1 MVQYTTLWYTLL
13 PIPYIKTYNSA
24 IYHTYMKK
32 ILIVIFL
39 LTGFNSFSQDTLTR
53 RMDNIDSTMR
63 TYGKQQSIANKITIV
78 SIATITI
85 GTILGVPATP
95 LLIVNTVGDLITI
108 LITSKSNKKLSKHK
122 SN

>member
-1 MVQYTTLWYTLL
+1 
-13 PIPYIKTYNSA
+13 
-24 IYHTYMKK
+24 MKK
-32 ILIVIFL
+32 LLIGIFL
-39 LTGFNSFSQDTLTR
+39 MVGINAYSQDSLLTK

-63 TYGKQQSIANKITIV
+63 TYGKQQSVANKITIV
-78 SIATITI
+78 SIASITI

>member
-1 MVQYTTLWYTLL
+1 M
-13 PIPYIKTYNSA
+13 KTHNSA
-24 IYHTYMKK
+24 IYYTYMKK

-39 LTGFNSFSQDTLTR
+39 LTGLNSFSQDTLTR

>member
-1 MVQYTTLWYTLL
+1 
-13 PIPYIKTYNSA
+13 
-24 IYHTYMKK
+24 MKK
-32 ILIVIFL
+32 ILIGIFFL
-39 LTGFNSFSQDTLTR
+39 IGFNSFSQDTLTR

-78 SIATITI
+78 SIATITV

-108 LITSKSNKKLSKHK
+108 LITSKSNRKLSQHNSK
-122 SN
+122 

>member
-1 MVQYTTLWYTLL
+1 MR
-13 PIPYIKTYNSA
+13 
-24 IYHTYMKK
+24 K
-32 ILIVIFL
+32 ILIVTFL
-39 LTGFNSFSQDTLTR
+39 LTGFNSFSQDSLLTK

-108 LITSKSNKKLSKHK
+108 LITSKSNKKLSQHK

>member
-1 MVQYTTLWYTLL
+1 MR
-13 PIPYIKTYNSA
+13 
-24 IYHTYMKK
+24 K
-32 ILIVIFL
+32 ILIVTFL

-108 LITSKSNKKLSKHK
+108 LITSKSNKKLSQHK